1 MPQAYEVLAEL
12 ILQVSGNAE
21 LANVKG
27 TFERLKDDIT
37 QNEALM
43 RALKNEINKTSDAAK
58 RLLLEKELQKAEQKA
73 KALNNE
79 LKGQVGILGGL
90 KQKYKELE
98 AAKDAAMSVDEI
110 KRINAEM
117 KILEREINK
126 ASGTAK
132 GFNLGNI
139 GAGFVGAA
147 AALGLDASIQGLVA
161 LKDRTIEATLK
172 LQSFRNALIGV
183 STTAKDG
190 EQNFDNLIDVSDRL
204 GFEIEGIGDAYKNYI
219 ISATKTGFTNKEAR
233 QQFEDVAIA
242 ARALN
247 LSTDDLNGALLAFG
261 QIASKGKVQ
270 AEELR
275 GQIGERIPG
284 AFNIAAKAMGLT
296 TAELSKQLELGNVYS
311 NDFIPKFTAALRD
324 EFVGGIDTA
333 VNSLSATLARANNEI
348 FLFFAN
354 AGEKLTPLISGIAN
368 LTTNTFKSL
377 NALFASN
384 ADLLKAQTAEYDKS
398 LSTLPLLVTQYDEL
412 SAAGNKNTE
421 QQAEL
426 QSVINKIVDIVPE
439 AATGFDKY
447 GSALDINKTKVTAFL
462 QEQKN
467 LLLFLNK
474 ETIEDRKQEIIDLN
488 RELERITATIKTGTK
503 SVSLS
508 GNLTQRSEK
517 LSNDEL
523 QQLRVRQKELA
534 ALIQGAEA
542 DLAQKT
548 GDKTKAQIE
557 AEKEQQQAIKGTVKE
572 LENKRTAL
580 QKERDTVKLSDF
592 QKLATLNKQIADL
605 DAQIEKYY
613 QKQRGT
619 NVNTQAADKAKKEAE
634 KRDKAILDGTEKLRD
649 LLQKKNDDIAKL
661 NNSAITDD
669 IQRIKADAELQRK
682 ENAVQLE
689 KTFADI
695 TKKIKE
701 AGGKV
706 PKELTEL
713 QIQIKSAIDTEA
725 ALKTEKEINTFLEKQ
740 KAAVTKFS
748 AEIAKL
754 QSSAQLKPI
763 KGLSFEGDFDLLQVE
778 FNNAIAD
785 LRSKRAE
792 AIKEAEALRDAAN
805 SALLGAVTPEQKAA
819 AENNLR
825 AANESITIINES
837 YRNFE
842 LSAQRQFFLD
852 RLQLENDYF
861 DKFIKQQQDA
871 QKEASKT
878 IQLDENAELA
888 LLNDLFAAKLI
899 TQEKYEKD
907 KAKIIA
913 KYQRERLANELNT
926 VRAEIEA
933 INDEL
938 SGGKPITKE
947 RRTQLETQLSEKE
960 VQASGL
966 SLQISEADT
975 EAQKAKLIA
984 PYDEAIAKINRL
996 QEVQQS
1002 AANFIISLNDQ
1013 IAQSEIKKYD
1023 TLIRL
1028 QEQRVSKAQ
1037 ELADKGNAEALQR
1050 ERERLDSLIREREKA
1065 SLRQQ
1070 RINAILQASAFALAA
1085 AEGVL
1090 AISKAAAEGGVA
1102 APFTIALT
1110 SIALLTGAAGII
1122 TSIADLQSQASAI
1135 QGLKEGDPYVSGKP
1149 DFKFRN
1155 GDKDVYLRR
1164 LAEGERVVP
1173 ADQNR
1178 QYYDVYEAISKYK
1191 PDPNLVL
1198 EAISGKQKQFV
1209 VPKLNLDLAAQS
1221 AAMGRDMRGNDAEFK
1236 KLYREMKELNENLI
1250 ILATTTEKARGD
1262 KSVIIRN
1269 ATDIANA
1276 ISDNNNKW
1284 NL

>member
-21 LANVKG
+21 LSNVKG
-27 TFERLKDDIT
+27 TFERLKDDIA

-43 RALKNEINKTSDAAK
+43 RGLKNEISKTTDAAK
-58 RLLLEKELQKAEQKA
+58 KLILEKELQKAEQKA

-90 KQKYKELE
+90 KQKYRELE

-117 KILEREINK
+117 KILEREISK

-190 EQNFDNLIDVSDRL
+190 EQNFDNLIEVSDKL

-242 ARALN
+242 ARVLN
-247 LSTDDLNGALLAFG
+247 LSTAELNGALVAFS
-261 QIASKGKVQ
+261 QISSKGKVS
-270 AEELR
+270 AEELN
-275 GQIGERIPG
+275 QITERLPG
-284 AFNIAAKAMGLT
+284 TFEIAANSMGLT
-296 TAELSKQLELGNVYS
+296 TAELRKQLELGNIYA
-311 NDFIPKFTAALRD
+311 DEFIPKFTATLRNN
-324 EFVGGIDTA
+324 FVGGVDAA

-368 LTTNTFKSL
+368 LTTSAFKSL
-377 NALFASN
+377 NALFSSN
-384 ADLLKAQTAEYDKS
+384 ADLLKDQTAEYDKS
-398 LSTLPLLVTQYDEL
+398 LSALPLLVTQYDEL
-412 SAAGNKNTE
+412 SAAGNKNAE

-439 AATGFDKY
+439 SATEFDKY

-488 RELERITATIKTGTK
+488 RELESITATIKAGK
-503 SVSLS
+503 K
-508 GNLTQRSEK
+508 G
-517 LSNDEL
+517 DDF
-523 QQLRVRQKELA
+523 QQLRARQKELA

-548 GDKTKAQIE
+548 GEKTKAQIE
-557 AEKEQQQAIKGTVKE
+557 AEKEQQAAIKGTVKE
-572 LENKRTAL
+572 LENKRNAL

-605 DAQIEKYY
+605 DAQIEQYY
-613 QKQRGT
+613 QKRRGAT
-619 NVNTQAADKAKKEAE
+619 VNTQAADKAKKEAE

-682 ENAVQLE
+682 ENTTQLD
-689 KTFADI
+689 KTYSEI

-713 QIQIKSAIDTEA
+713 QIQIRSAIDTEA

-763 KGLSFEGDFDLLQVE
+763 KGLSFEGDLDLLQVE

-785 LRSKRAE
+785 LRSKKQE
-792 AIKEAEALRDAAN
+792 AIKEAQALSEAAN
-805 SALLGAVTPEQKAA
+805 SALLGAITPEQRAI
-819 AENNLR
+819 AESNLK
-825 AANESITIINES
+825 AANESIAIINGS
-837 YRNFE
+837 YRTFE

-852 RLQLENDYF
+852 RLQLESDYF
-861 DKFIKQQQDA
+861 DKYLKKQQDA
-871 QKEASKT
+871 QKEASNV
-878 IQLDENAELA
+878 IQLNENAELA
-888 LLNDLFAAKLI
+888 LLEELFAAKLI
-899 TQEKYEKD
+899 TQERYEKG
-907 KAKIIA
+907 KAAIIT
-913 KYQRERLANELNT
+913 KYQKERLISELDA
-926 VRAEIEA
+926 VRAEIKA

-938 SGGKPITKE
+938 SGGSPITIE
-947 RRTQLETQLSEKE
+947 RRTQLEAQLSDKN

-966 SLQISEADT
+966 SLQISQADT
-975 EAQKAKLIA
+975 EAQRAALVA
-984 PYDEAIAKINRL
+984 PYDDAISKINKL

-1013 IAQSEIKKYD
+1013 IAESEIKKYD

-1028 QEQRVSKAQ
+1028 QEQRVASAQ

-1070 RINAILQASAFALAA
+1070 RINAVLQASAFALAA

-1090 AISKAAAEGGVA
+1090 AISKAAAEGGAA

-1122 TSIADLQSQASAI
+1122 SNIANLQTQASAI
-1135 QGLKEGDPYVSGKP
+1135 QGLKEGDPYISGKP
-1149 DFKFRN
+1149 DFNFRN

-1173 ADQNR
+1173 AEQNKE
-1178 QYYDVYEAISKYK
+1178 YYDVYEAISKYK
-1191 PDPNLVL
+1191 PDPNLIL
-1198 EAISGKQKQFV
+1198 EAISGKQKQIFV
-1209 VPKLNLDLAAQS
+1209 PNLNLDLAAKSS
-1221 AAMGRDMRGNDAEFK
+1221 AAGRNVRNNDNEFK
-1236 KLYREMKELNENLI
+1236 MLYSKLNELNENI
-1250 ILATTTEKARGD
+1250 TILSTIAEKGRSD

-1284 NL
+1284 AL

>member
-12 ILQVSGNAE
+12 ILQVSGNTE

-27 TFERLKDDIT
+27 TFERLKDDIA

-43 RALKNEINKTSDAAK
+43 RGLKNEISKTSDAAK
-58 RLLLEKELQKAEQKA
+58 KLILEKELQKAEQKA

-90 KQKYKELE
+90 KQKYRELE

-117 KILEREINK
+117 KILDREISK

-190 EQNFDNLIDVSDRL
+190 EQNFDNLIEVSDKL

-242 ARALN
+242 ARVLN
-247 LSTDDLNGALLAFG
+247 LSTAELNGTLVAFS
-261 QIASKGKVQ
+261 QISSKGKVS
-270 AEELR
+270 AEELN
-275 GQIGERIPG
+275 QITERLPG
-284 AFNIAAKAMGLT
+284 TFEIAANSMGLT
-296 TAELSKQLELGNVYS
+296 TVELRKQLELGNIYS
-311 NDFIPKFTAALRD
+311 NEFIPKFTATLRD
-324 EFVGGIDTA
+324 EFVGGVDAA

-368 LTTNTFKSL
+368 LTTSAFKSL

-412 SAAGNKNTE
+412 SAAGNKNAE

-488 RELERITATIKTGTK
+488 RELERITATIKVGK
-503 SVSLS
+503 EDVVLS
-508 GNLTQRSEK
+508 GNLSQRSEK
-517 LSNDEL
+517 ISNDEL
-523 QQLRVRQKELA
+523 QQLRARQKELA

-548 GDKTKAQIE
+548 GEKTKAQIE
-557 AEKEQQQAIKGTVKE
+557 AEKEQQAAIKGTVKE
-572 LENKRTAL
+572 LENKRSAL
-580 QKERDTVKLSDF
+580 LKERDTVKLSDF
-592 QKLATLNKQIADL
+592 QKLATLNKQISDL
-605 DAQIEKYY
+605 DAQIEQYY

-619 NVNTQAADKAKKEAE
+619 TVNTQAADKAKKEAE

-661 NNSAITDD
+661 NNSVITDD

-682 ENAVQLE
+682 ENTTQLD
-689 KTFADI
+689 KTYSEI

-713 QIQIKSAIDTEA
+713 QIQIRSAIDTEA

-778 FNNAIAD
+778 FNNTIAD
-785 LRSKRAE
+785 LRSKKQE
-792 AIKEAEALRDAAN
+792 ALKEAQALSEAAN
-805 SALLGAVTPEQKAA
+805 SALLSAITPEQRAI
-819 AENNLR
+819 AESNLK
-825 AANESITIINES
+825 AANESIAIINES
-837 YRNFE
+837 YRTFE

-852 RLQLENDYF
+852 RLQLESDYF
-861 DKFIKQQQDA
+861 DKYLKKQQDA
-871 QKEASKT
+871 QKEASNV
-878 IQLDENAELA
+878 IQLNENAELA
-888 LLNDLFAAKLI
+888 LLEGLFAEKLI
-899 TQEKYEKD
+899 TQERYEKG
-907 KAKIIA
+907 KAAIIT
-913 KYQRERLANELNT
+913 KYQKERLISELDA
-926 VRAEIEA
+926 VRAEIKA

-938 SGGKPITKE
+938 SGGSPITIE
-947 RRTQLETQLSEKE
+947 RRTQLEAQLSDKN

-966 SLQISEADT
+966 SLQISKADT
-975 EAQKAKLIA
+975 EAQRAALVA

-1013 IAQSEIKKYD
+1013 IAESEIKKYD

-1028 QEQRVSKAQ
+1028 QEQRVASAQ

-1070 RINAILQASAFALAA
+1070 RINAVLQASAFALAA

-1122 TSIADLQSQASAI
+1122 TNIANLQSQASAI
-1135 QGLKEGDPYVSGKP
+1135 QGLKEGDPYISGKP
-1149 DFKFRN
+1149 DFNFRN

-1173 ADQNR
+1173 AEQNKE
-1178 QYYDVYEAISKYK
+1178 YYDVYEAISKYK
-1191 PDPNLVL
+1191 PDPNLIL
-1198 EAISGKQKQFV
+1198 EAISGKQKQIFV
-1209 VPKLNLDLAAQS
+1209 PNLNLDLAAKSS
-1221 AAMGRDMRGNDAEFK
+1221 AAGRNVRNNDNDVK
-1236 KLYREMKELNENLI
+1236 MLYSKINELNENII
-1250 ILATTTEKARGD
+1250 ILSTIAEKGRSD

-1284 NL
+1284 AL